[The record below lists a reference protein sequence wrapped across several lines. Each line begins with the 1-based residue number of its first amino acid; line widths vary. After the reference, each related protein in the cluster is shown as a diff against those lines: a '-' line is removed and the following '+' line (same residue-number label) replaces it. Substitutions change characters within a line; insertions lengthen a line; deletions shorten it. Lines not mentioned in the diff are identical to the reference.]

1 MRGGERGSAV
11 VETAFLGAL
20 LFGIV
25 VQVLVVF
32 GQVQRAALATASASR
47 DVGRVVQAS
56 STDPEAAMR
65 ARAAVVAAARDHGL
79 DADALTTRVVGVRG
93 RGALLRVEV
102 ATSVP
107 LVDVPLLR
115 PFLRRAVIPVTA
127 SHTVRLDRYA
137 SAP

>member
-1 MRGGERGSAV
+1 M
-11 VETAFLGAL
+11 ETAFLGAL

-32 GQVQRAALATASASR
+32 GQMQRSALATASAAR

-79 DADALTTRVVGVRG
+79 DADALVTRVTGVRR
-93 RGALLRVEV
+93 RGALMRVEV
-102 ATSVP
+102 STSVP

-115 PFLRRAVIPVTA
+115 PFLGRAVIPVVA

>member
-1 MRGGERGSAV
+1 MTGGERGSAV

-32 GQVQRAALATASASR
+32 GQVQRAGLATASAAR
-47 DVGRVVQAS
+47 DVGRVVEAS

-79 DADALTTRVVGVRG
+79 DADALITRVTGTRS
-93 RGALLRVEV
+93 RGALMRVEV
-102 ATSVP
+102 STSVP

-115 PFLRRAVIPVTA
+115 PFLGRAVIPVTT
-127 SHTVRLDRYA
+127 SHMVRLDRYA

>member
-79 DADALTTRVVGVRG
+79 DADALATRVVGVRG

-102 ATSVP
+102 STSVP
-107 LVDVPLLR
+107 LIDVPLLR
-115 PFLRRAVIPVTA
+115 PFLGRATIPVSA
-127 SHTVRLDRYA
+127 AHTVRLDRYA